1 LKGTGLTLKQRF
13 FITGTDASSPVNL
26 FSCALLEE
34 ANKRGFASLGLKP
47 VATGCRDFD
56 GELESEEAKKLMASS
71 SIELSYLQVNPF
83 ALAANTSP
91 HIAAE
96 MAEVRMSSDR
106 IKAYMSGALMRSVNL
121 ALVEGVSGWRAP
133 INDRESMAS
142 VAQALGFPVILVVT
156 LNDDAINQT
165 LLTVEAIRRD
175 GLSLAGWV
183 VSQAR
188 FDCDDR
194 SVDWLRRV
202 VPAPFLGS
210 LSTEDGRSA
219 ELNLAPLGL

>member
-1 LKGTGLTLKQRF
+1 MKQRF
-13 FITGTDASSPVNL
+13 FIAGTDASSPVNL

-34 ANKRGFASLGLKP
+34 ANQKGLTSLGLKP
-47 VATGCRDFD
+47 VATGCTDID
-56 GELESEEAKKLMASS
+56 GELKSAEVLNLMANST
-71 SIELSYLQVNPF
+71 IELSYQQVNPF
-83 ALAANTSP
+83 ALSAVTAP

-96 MAEVRMSSDR
+96 MADVRMSADR

-121 ALVEGVSGWRAP
+121 ALVEGVCGWRAP

-142 VAQALGFPVILVVT
+142 VAQALGFPVILVVA
-156 LNDDAINQT
+156 LNDDTINQT
-165 LLTVEAIRRD
+165 LLSVEAIRRD

-183 VSQAR
+183 VSQTR
-188 FDCDDR
+188 SEYDVR

-210 LSTEDGRSA
+210 ISTNIDGSGELDLS
-219 ELNLAPLGL
+219 PLGL